1 MSRCNTVVLAEPT
14 SAWKRNATVSRQA
27 QLFNLRSEMCLWPFV
42 VAATTSGAGHFFGVA
57 FLPES
62 AAQSRRCGARRRRSL
77 CGAWRAAEL
86 PAGCRCRE
94 TGRRRSRRGTWRGR
108 LPRTLC
114 QHGRQRAPPLR
125 LPRPCPGV
133 LGALGV
139 EARSGSWSSQWHT
152 PLTAAPTQGDRERV
166 PALTSRQEGGTQA
179 VAGSSARVRALPSAR
194 GGDGVALVVTR
205 TCLGLGQSLAVRHPA
220 QLPVVSSLPAST
232 HQVPA

>member
-77 CGAWRAAEL
+77 CGARRAAEL
-86 PAGCRCRE
+86 PARCRRRE

-108 LPRTLC
+108 LPRTSC

-139 EARSGSWSSQWHT
+139 EARSGSWPSQWHT

-166 PALTSRQEGGTQA
+166 PALTSRQEGGT
-179 VAGSSARVRALPSAR
+179 GCRRELCPRPCPALRPGR
-194 GGDGVALVVTR
+194 
-205 TCLGLGQSLAVRHPA
+205 
-220 QLPVVSSLPAST
+220 
-232 HQVPA
+232 